1 MWYKID
7 IQKLGRQL
15 LPPVLRSAVLLSL
28 LKVLLSGIR
37 SVYELFWAY
46 RASVKERLDTT
57 AQTASMEASL
67 NAAFYLTDGQ
77 IRIEADTEEK
87 PDYWHMAS
95 EGVAGEIFYMS
106 GGTWKTMKQ
115 KGEKSAEDSFVV
127 YVPSF
132 LCTSE
137 DAAEDKY
144 GGANLKKIKTIL
156 NTYKPA
162 GRTYR
167 IEIYDYE

>member
-7 IQKLGRQL
+7 ILKLGRQL

-28 LKVLLSGIR
+28 LKVLLTGIR
-37 SVYELFWAY
+37 SVYELFYAY
-46 RASVKERLDTT
+46 RASVRERIGTT
-57 AQTASMEASL
+57 AQTASIEGRL
-67 NAAFYLTDGQ
+67 NGAFYLTEGQ

-87 PDYWHMAS
+87 PDYWHLLS
-95 EGVAGEIFYMS
+95 EGEAGEALYLK
-106 GGTWKTMKQ
+106 GGTWKTMKA
-115 KGEKSAEDSFVV
+115 KGEKSYEDSFVV

-137 DAAEDKY
+137 DADEDKY
-144 GGANLKKIKTIL
+144 GGENLKKINTIL

>member
-7 IQKLGRQL
+7 IQKLGHQL

-37 SVYELFWAY
+37 SVYELFWSY
-46 RASVKERLDTT
+46 RSSVKERLDTT
-57 AQTASMEASL
+57 AQTMSIEAAL
-67 NAAFYLTDGQ
+67 NGAFYLTDGQ
-77 IRIEADTEEK
+77 IRIEADTEEQC
-87 PDYWHMAS
+87 DYWHLLS
-95 EGVAGEIFYMS
+95 EGVEGETLYML
-106 GGTWKTMKQ
+106 GGTGKPLKQ
-115 KGEKSAEDSFVV
+115 KGEKSTSYSFVV

-132 LCTSE
+132 LCTSM
-137 DAAEDKY
+137 DADEDKY
-144 GGANLKKIKTIL
+144 GGENLKKIKTIL